1 MSREAATKPQ
11 SPIPLAVGEQNP
23 QPPPSV
29 ALIAPGA
36 MGSALGRRL
45 VDHGV
50 RVVTSLEGRSTASA
64 ERAREAGMEA
74 ASSEE
79 LIQADILLS
88 VVPPAEA
95 LPLAQRFAPLLALA
109 AKKLVYT
116 DCNAVNPATVRRIAD
131 VIAATGADFVDAGI
145 IGLPPKPNTPGPAI
159 YCSGPAAHSLD
170 VLTSHGL
177 RIRRVEGPIGAASA
191 LKMSYAGITKGLIA
205 VASVMALGAT
215 RAGVDRALAA
225 ELAESQPQLL
235 ALLRRMAPD
244 MPSKAWRWV
253 AEMQEISG
261 FLDGVPGGSA
271 LYQAVSELYRHIAA
285 DFPEGA
291 DVAALQAFFMGRK
304 P

>member
-1 MSREAATKPQ
+1 
-11 SPIPLAVGEQNP
+11 
-23 QPPPSV
+23 
-29 ALIAPGA
+29 

-74 ASSEE
+74 ASSED

-95 LPLAQRFAPLLALA
+95 LPLAQRFAPLLARA
-109 AKKLVYT
+109 QKKPKPVYV

-170 VLTSHGL
+170 VLTAHGL
-177 RIRRVEGPIGAASA
+177 RIRQVEGPIGAASA

-235 ALLRRMAPD
+235 ALLRRMVPD

-261 FLDGVPGGSA
+261 FLDGVPGGGA
-271 LYQAVSELYRHIAA
+271 LYQALAELYRHIAA
-285 DFPEGA
+285 DFPEGS
-291 DVAALQAFFMGRK
+291 DVAALQAFFIERK